1 MAFGCI
7 MEFGNIGT
15 GFSLSVDSI
24 GGWEWCGDPEAIA
37 SSKSK

>member
-1 MAFGCI
+1 MAFGY
-7 MEFGNIGT
+7 IGRD
-15 GFSLSVDSI
+15 FSLWVDNN